1 MRVEAD
7 GMNDQVRLAPGHSPS
22 CRGHD
27 GLIIV
32 RAELCER
39 LASLQTTARRL
50 SQRDFNESVGAIKH
64 LAAAYGLTP
73 VVRVADALERAVAED
88 RGGCPRALY
97 LGRLQDAIGCEAME
111 ESAAEAMLASV
122 SIRLCA

>member
-1 MRVEAD
+1 MRAQAE
-7 GMNDQVRLAPGHSPS
+7 GIML
-22 CRGHD
+22 
-27 GLIIV
+27 V

-39 LASLQTTARRL
+39 LASLQSAGRL
-50 SQRDFNESVGAIKH
+50 SPRDFAEGLGGIKR

-88 RGGCPRALY
+88 RTGCPRALY
-97 LGRLQDAIGCEAME
+97 LGRLQDAIGCERME

-122 SIRLCA
+122 SVRLCG

>member
-1 MRVEAD
+1 MRPEAD
-7 GMNDQVRLAPGHSPS
+7 GMML
-22 CRGHD
+22 
-27 GLIIV
+27 V

-39 LASLQTTARRL
+39 LLSLQAAARRL
-50 SQRDFNESVGAIKH
+50 SGREFNESVEGIKR

-88 RGGCPRALY
+88 RSACPRALY
-97 LGRLQDAIGCEAME
+97 LDRLRDAIGCERLE
-111 ESAAEAMLASV
+111 ESAAEAILASV

>member
-1 MRVEAD
+1 MRPEAD
-7 GMNDQVRLAPGHSPS
+7 GMML
-22 CRGHD
+22 
-27 GLIIV
+27 V

-39 LASLQTTARRL
+39 LLSLQGAARRL
-50 SQRDFNESVGAIKH
+50 SGRDFNHAVEGIRR

-88 RGGCPRALY
+88 RGACPRALY
-97 LGRLQDAIGCEAME
+97 LARLQDAIGCERLE

>member
-1 MRVEAD
+1 MRPEAD
-7 GMNDQVRLAPGHSPS
+7 GMML
-22 CRGHD
+22 
-27 GLIIV
+27 V

-39 LASLQTTARRL
+39 LMSLQAAARRL
-50 SQRDFNESVGAIKH
+50 SGRDFNESVEGIKR

-88 RGGCPRALY
+88 RSACPRALY
-97 LGRLQDAIGCEAME
+97 LARLQDAIGCERLE

-122 SIRLCA
+122 SVRLCA

>member
-1 MRVEAD
+1 MRAEAD
-7 GMNDQVRLAPGHSPS
+7 GMML
-22 CRGHD
+22 
-27 GLIIV
+27 V

-39 LASLQTTARRL
+39 LTSLQTAAKRL
-50 SQRDFNESVGAIKH
+50 SARDFAESVGGIKK

-88 RGGCPRALY
+88 RGACPRALY
-97 LGRLQDAIGCEAME
+97 LGRLQDAIGCERMDE
-111 ESAAEAMLASV
+111 KSAEAILASV